1 VPRYDAVLFDLLS
14 ALLDSWSLWDD
25 VAGDEAT
32 GRRWRHRYLAITY
45 ATGDYVPYDE
55 LVARAAAE
63 EGLGPVLPR
72 ELVRRWDELAPWPE
86 APAVVAALAEQVRVG
101 VVTNC
106 SVPLGRRAAARVG
119 VPFDVVVTAEEAG
132 AYKPR
137 PAPYLRAVEA
147 LGLPRDRVLFVA
159 GSRYDLAGASGA
171 GLDVWWHN
179 RVGLEGDPEHPP
191 VAEHPTLD
199 PLPAYLSGD

>member
-1 VPRYDAVLFDLLS
+1 MPRYDAVLFDLLS

-32 GRRWRHRYLAITY
+32 GRRWRHRYLAVTY
-45 ATGDYVPYDE
+45 ATGDYAPYDE
-55 LVARAAAE
+55 LVARAASD
-63 EGLGPVLPR
+63 EGLDPALAA
-72 ELVRRWDELAPWPE
+72 ELVRRWDELTPWPE
-86 APAVVAALAEQVRVG
+86 APAAVGALADVVRIG

-106 SVPLGRRAAARVG
+106 SVDLGRRAAARVG
-119 VPFDVVVTAEEAG
+119 VPFDVVLTAEEAG

-147 LGLPRDRVLFVA
+147 LGVPVERVLFVA
-159 GSRYDLAGASGA
+159 GSRYDLAGAAGA

-179 RVGLEGDPEHPP
+179 RVGLDGDAEHPP
-191 VAEHPTLD
+191 VAEHATLE
-199 PLPAYLSGD
+199 PLPAFVGG